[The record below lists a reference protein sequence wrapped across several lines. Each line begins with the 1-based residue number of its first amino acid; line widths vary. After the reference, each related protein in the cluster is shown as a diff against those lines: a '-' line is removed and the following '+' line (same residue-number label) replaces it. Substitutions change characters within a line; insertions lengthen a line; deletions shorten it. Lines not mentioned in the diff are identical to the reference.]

1 MNEDTCNYTLL
12 YTNQVELS
20 CDELI
25 IIVQYLVIGFIGAAA
40 QLAEDLIVDVVVV
53 ERVET
58 LAVVRDARVEG
69 RVEAEQ
75 VIVARKHVT

>member
-1 MNEDTCNYTLL
+1 M
-12 YTNQVELS
+12 
-20 CDELI
+20 
-25 IIVQYLVIGFIGAAA
+25 IGFIGAAA